1 MDIVIL
7 GVLGQP
13 IKIPDNI
20 RIKEVIQA
28 GDLTDDHTLQTESE
42 AIYFD
47 YLLIR
52 DFSLIKSDRQ
62 NLLLSEN
69 GLPVVNFYRQTA
81 CVNIFYVDSPEAY
94 DRAIGFIIEGD

>member
-52 DFSLIKSDRQ
+52 DFR
-62 NLLLSEN
+62 
-69 GLPVVNFYRQTA
+69 
-81 CVNIFYVDSPEAY
+81 
-94 DRAIGFIIEGD
+94 